1 MGYTNSHLSPMKNL
15 PDIAACASKKMATG
29 VLMHITEVGTM
40 LDVAP
45 ATVHALPLKSIRIGR
60 SLRFDP
66 VDVRQFIESCKEPVL
81 ATERT

>member
-1 MGYTNSHLSPMKNL
+1 MR
-15 PDIAACASKKMATG
+15 IA
-29 VLMHITEVGTM
+29 EVGTM

-60 SLRFDP
+60 SLRYDP

-81 ATERT
+81 ATERA

>member
-1 MGYTNSHLSPMKNL
+1 MGYPNSHLIPMKTL
-15 PDIAACASKKMATG
+15 PDIAACAAKKMATG
-29 VLMHITEVGTM
+29 VLMRIAEVGTM

-81 ATERT
+81 ATERA

>member
-1 MGYTNSHLSPMKNL
+1 MKNL

-29 VLMHITEVGTM
+29 VLMRIAEVGSM

-60 SLRFDP
+60 SLRYDP
-66 VDVRQFIESCKEPVL
+66 ADVRQFIESCKEPVL
-81 ATERT
+81 ATERA

>member
-1 MGYTNSHLSPMKNL
+1 MGCPKSFLIPMKNL
-15 PDIAACASKKMATG
+15 PDFAASAARKMATG
-29 VLMHITEVGTM
+29 VLMRITEVGTM

-45 ATVHALPLKSIRIGR
+45 ATVHSLPLKSIRIGR

-81 ATERT
+81 ATERA